1 VRYGT
6 SDPYKKCPEFETE
19 HFLLRLVSE
28 IDKDDLLS
36 CYTDKDSWKIFNSDN
51 CTSDFRYISSENME
65 ECIKSWLDAYRN
77 KGFIRFSIIDN
88 KTQKAVG
95 TVEMFGS
102 SGLVKS
108 HERGVLRIDL
118 ASKYESLEYI
128 PELLTLA
135 NEQFFTL
142 FQVDEMVTKAVPVAK
157 ERIAAL
163 LSAGYEPFEWEP
175 GREHYYKK

>member
-6 SDPYKKCPEFETE
+6 SDPYKKCPEFKTK
-19 HFLLRLVSE
+19 HFILRLVSE

-77 KGFIRFSIIDN
+77 KGFIRFSIIEN

-102 SGLVKS
+102 SGLVKN
-108 HERGVLRIDL
+108 HERGVLRIDF

-142 FQVDEMVTKAVPVAK
+142 FQVDEIVTKAIPAAK